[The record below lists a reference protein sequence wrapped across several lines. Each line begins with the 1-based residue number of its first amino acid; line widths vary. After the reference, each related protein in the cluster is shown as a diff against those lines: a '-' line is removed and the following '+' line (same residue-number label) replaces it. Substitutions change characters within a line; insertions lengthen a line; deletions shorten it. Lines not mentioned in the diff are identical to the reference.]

1 MTAIKTPSGT
11 NSNEGIGTGT
21 AGATE
26 STGVGA
32 AVTEAGPYVRVPL
45 VCANATEERVSDE
58 LAAHTCLMLMLSPL
72 FAILFFL
79 KILTYQRLVV

>member
-1 MTAIKTPSGT
+1 MKTPSGT
-11 NSNEGIGTGT
+11 NSSEGIDTGT

-32 AVTEAGPYVRVPL
+32 AVTDAGPYVRVPL

-58 LAAHTCLMLMLSPL
+58 IAAHACLMLMLSPL
-72 FAILFFL
+72 FAILFCIE
-79 KILTYQRLVV
+79 ILTYQRLVVE